1 MLLFICILQNQY
13 HVTFFDDK
21 VSRAWV
27 NSTSIRKFTGG
38 KEDDEMVHKFIWNN
52 KFKAEQTISE
62 YTTKLRYFT
71 LAMKQN

>member
-1 MLLFICILQNQY
+1 MFPQDYKMLLIICILQSQY

-38 KEDDEMVHKFIWNN
+38 KEDDEMVYKQLLLNIFI
-52 KFKAEQTISE
+52 
-62 YTTKLRYFT
+62 TKC
-71 LAMKQN
+71 